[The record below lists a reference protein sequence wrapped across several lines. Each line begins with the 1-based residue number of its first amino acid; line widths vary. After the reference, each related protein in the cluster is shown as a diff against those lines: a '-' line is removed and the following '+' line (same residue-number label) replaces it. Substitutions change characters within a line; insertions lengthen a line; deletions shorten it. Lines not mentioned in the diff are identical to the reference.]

1 MAEYSKKYS
10 KEKNAMT
17 VPVKWIYSALSVH
30 EEYFYRMIVCLLVM
44 SFAIVAGLDW
54 RL

>member
-17 VPVKWIYSALSVH
+17 VLAKWIYSTLSVR
-30 EEYFYRMIVCLLVM
+30 EEYCSHMVAGFLVM

-54 RL
+54 R